1 MGKTLPMLLT
11 SQLLPPGNFLWSCAY
26 YNMFFQGS
34 TTMIIAPLTT
44 IKLQL
49 EADCEKLGFSA
60 LVGDQVLRDGLGDHL
75 RCPPPTVS
83 LLILSTSQQIWR
95 GSC

>member
-1 MGKTLPMLLT
+1 MNL
-11 SQLLPPGNFLWSCAY
+11 CAY
-26 YNMFFQGS
+26 WNTSFQGS

-49 EADCEKLGFSA
+49 EGDCHKLGFSA
-60 LVGDQVLRDGLGDHL
+60 LVGDQVFSTLDLEM
-75 RCPPPTVS
+75 CTVQPLCITFIAPHYYECQ
-83 LLILSTSQQIWR
+83 LLFLSYSQKTSR